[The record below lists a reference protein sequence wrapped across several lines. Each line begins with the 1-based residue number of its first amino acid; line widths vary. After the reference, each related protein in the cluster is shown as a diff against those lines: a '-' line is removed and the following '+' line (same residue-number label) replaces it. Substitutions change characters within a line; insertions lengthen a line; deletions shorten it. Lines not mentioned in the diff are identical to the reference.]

1 MKAFRFNLF
10 SVLFIVLLS
19 CGYGCQS
26 RPSRS
31 VDDLLL
37 SNEFHPTDSAT
48 INAINRYLTD
58 SSRIIRPYFPPDSDT
73 IIDTFSIK
81 YYPLKEYKIRNY
93 KFFRQL
99 DNVISTNINVNPTR
113 KYINLVFYDDVL
125 GRKKYEHSDS
135 FFVIAYFTNRLW
147 DVSAFVKS
155 GKYVYVSSDTEALS
169 SVAQTT
175 NRDCE
180 LEEVTIE
187 MIERTRM
194 NQMVVLKYDKGQL
207 SYMNPD
213 KYSDYYISFVE

>member
-1 MKAFRFNLF
+1 MRKFLVNILG
-10 SVLFIVLLS
+10 VLCVVSI
-19 CGYGCQS
+19 CGGGCNGTQNS
-26 RPSRS
+26 GIIDALRS
-31 VDDLLL
+31 SDGYL
-37 SNEFHPTDSAT
+37 DSAY
-48 INAINRYLTD
+48 ANRLNKILTD
-58 SSRIIRPYFPPDSDT
+58 TTLLRKPDFPPDT
-73 IIDTFSIK
+73 TYLTDTFSIK
-81 YYPLKEYKIRNY
+81 NYPLKEYIIRDKN
-93 KFFRQL
+93 FFRQL
-99 DNVISTNINVNPTR
+99 DNVIATNINVNPTR